1 MFETTKKKLSL
12 IDMVAF
18 PLSRNLWGYLLPF
31 QGAFIYSLLFCRYKY
46 SVQMSKITS
55 VNIYIV
61 IVNIF
66 FLGLLLFYI
75 FFSNSDRNYIIG
87 TIGLLCLLF
96 PVFFVIASF
105 YSEKIPQYNCMVFV
119 KIRKILI
126 SILNDMSALIKNSSF
141 FIKIVIINL
150 SHFLVSFF
158 WFVWVAKTL
167 ALELSVISI
176 LTLVIVLKIL
186 VVVKITPGNLGI
198 EQLVSG
204 GVVSL
209 FSLNS
214 ADGIIISAFTKI
226 FSLLLAFG
234 LGSFFTLKNIV
245 FLKEIFTLKK

>member
-1 MFETTKKKLSL
+1 
-12 IDMVAF
+12 
-18 PLSRNLWGYLLPF
+18 
-31 QGAFIYSLLFCRYKY
+31 
-46 SVQMSKITS
+46 
-55 VNIYIV
+55 
-61 IVNIF
+61 
-66 FLGLLLFYI
+66 
-75 FFSNSDRNYIIG
+75 
-87 TIGLLCLLF
+87 
-96 PVFFVIASF
+96 
-105 YSEKIPQYNCMVFV
+105 
-119 KIRKILI
+119 
-126 SILNDMSALIKNSSF
+126 
-141 FIKIVIINL
+141 
-150 SHFLVSFF
+150 VSFF